1 MEQSNMDR
9 VISPAIKKK
18 ELRKRLTRIFIPS
31 AIIIGGIAAGVS
43 MMQTGIKRSSLT
55 IKVADRGTLEASVAG
70 SGRVIPAFEQ
80 IINSPISSRIV
91 EVYRKEGDS
100 VAADTPLL
108 RLDLQSAE
116 NELRTLADERQ
127 RKLYELQQTRLN
139 NHTYLTDLEMQVK
152 VKSMALSHLQ
162 ADVAN
167 ERRLDSIGSGTG
179 DRVRQAELA
188 YETGRLELD
197 QLRQQLANARN
208 IKNAELEMKRLELDI
223 FDKNLDEKRRT
234 FNDASLRAPR
244 AATLTYITDQIGR
257 QIAEGEKVAVISDLS
272 HFKIGAEISDAYAD
286 RIAIGSRVVVIS
298 GQTELTGKV
307 TRLTPQ
313 SKNGIIDFSVTLDD
327 DDHPRLRSGLKTDV
341 HVLCDIRDNVV
352 RIPTGT
358 YFKGP
363 GQYDMFVV
371 SGNKL
376 HHRKVRLGESNYD
389 FVEVISGIAPGDS
402 VVTSDLNSFK
412 NKSTIKLK

>member
-1 MEQSNMDR
+1 MDR
-9 VISPAIKKK
+9 VISPATRRK
-18 ELRKRLTRIFIPS
+18 ELRKRLIKIAIP
-31 AIIIGGIAAGVS
+31 AGIAIGGIIACVS
-43 MMQTGIKRSSLT
+43 MMQTGIKRSSLS
-55 IKVADRGTLEASVAG
+55 IGVADRGTLETSVAG
-70 SGRVIPAFEQ
+70 SGRVAPAFEQ
-80 IINSPISSRIV
+80 IINSPIASRIV
-91 EVYRKEGDS
+91 EVYCKEGDS
-100 VAADTPLL
+100 VNAGTPLL

-116 NELRTLADERQ
+116 NELKALADERQ
-127 RKLYELQQTRLN
+127 HKLYELQQTRLN

-152 VKSMALSHLQ
+152 VKGMALSHLQ

-208 IKNAELEMKRLELDI
+208 VKNAELEMKRLELDI
-223 FDKNLDEKRRT
+223 FDKSLQEKQRT
-234 FNDASLRAPR
+234 FNDASLRSPR

-257 QIAEGEKVAVISDLS
+257 RIAEGEKVAVISDLS
-272 HFKIGAEISDAYAD
+272 HFKVGAELSDTYAD

-298 GQTELTGKV
+298 GQTELTGTV

-313 SKNGIIDFSVTLDD
+313 SKNGIIEFSVSLDD
-327 DDHPRLRSGLKTDV
+327 DDHPRLRSGLKTEV

-363 GQYDMFVV
+363 GHYDMFVV
-371 SGNKL
+371 DGDKL
-376 HHRKVRLGESNYD
+376 HHRKVQLGESNYD
-389 FVEVISGIAPGDS
+389 FVEVISGISPGDS
-402 VVTSDLNSFK
+402 IVTSDLNSYK